1 MMRLSTDRLHASL
14 EADAAAI
21 AALVAEQ
28 DPSLPIPTCPEWTL
42 KQLATHVG
50 RAHRWAALITRTR
63 SQQAIPFRDV
73 PDGRL
78 PDDPAE
84 QAPWVRAGARSLA
97 DAVDDAGD
105 EAVWSFVGPV
115 PASFWSRRMANETLV
130 HRADAD
136 IAAGREPVLDAA
148 QAADAIDEWLVEM
161 SGPNPGNP
169 DPRAAALPA
178 GASLQ
183 VSATDPS
190 LDGGGEW
197 LIRNTADG
205 IVVEPARDSA
215 DAVLSG
221 PAGRL
226 LLVFMRRVP
235 VSDPAVSV
243 DGDASIMTS
252 WLDSTPF

>member
-1 MMRLSTDRLHASL
+1 
-14 EADAAAI
+14 
-21 AALVAEQ
+21 
-28 DPSLPIPTCPEWTL
+28 
-42 KQLATHVG
+42 
-50 RAHRWAALITRTR
+50 
-63 SQQAIPFRDV
+63 V

-205 IVVEPARDSA
+205 IVVEPARDRA

-243 DGDASIMTS
+243 DGDASILTS